1 MATVYNINKGVNKSL
16 EFKGIKAQYIVYL
29 AAGLVGLL
37 LLFAIMYIIGI
48 PVFITLPVT
57 GIGGF
62 ILFTKVTSFSLK
74 YGEHGLMK
82 SAAYK
87 KLPHSITCRTRRQ
100 FIALQKPDYK
110 IIK

>member
-16 EFKGIKAQYIVYL
+16 EFKGIKAQYIIYL
-29 AAGLVGLL
+29 AIGLIGLL

-48 PVFITLPVT
+48 PVFVSLLIIL
-57 GIGGF
+57 IGGF
-62 ILFTKVTSFSLK
+62 LLFSKVTKFSHK

-87 KLPHSITCRTRRQ
+87 KLPVSITCRTRKV
-100 FIALQKPDYK
+100 FIKL
-110 IIK
+110 